1 MNRDPEINK
10 IEDKKEKINSEYK
23 NKYFYIYNK
32 RKIKNG
38 EFAYIIRIKKNRKW
52 RKY

>member
-10 IEDKKEKINSEYK
+10 IEDKKEEINSEYK
-23 NKYFYIYNK
+23 KKYIYIYNK

-38 EFAYIIRIKKNRKW
+38 EFTYIIRIKK
-52 RKY
+52 